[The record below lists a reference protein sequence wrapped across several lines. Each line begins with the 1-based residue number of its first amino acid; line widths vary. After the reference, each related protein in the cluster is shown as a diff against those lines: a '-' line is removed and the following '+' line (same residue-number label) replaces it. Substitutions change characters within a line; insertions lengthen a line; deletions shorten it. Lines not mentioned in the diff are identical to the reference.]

1 MRLRDKDTAIITIM
15 TQKLPVLNVCI
26 CNTPEMYLYHQ
37 LWILIGVYH
46 VVFFADILNF
56 FSPFVSS

>member
-1 MRLRDKDTAIITIM
+1 MSLRNKDTAIITIM

-26 CNTPEMYLYHQ
+26 CNTPEIYLYHQ

-46 VVFFADILNF
+46 VAFFADF
-56 FSPFVSS
+56 FSPFVSA